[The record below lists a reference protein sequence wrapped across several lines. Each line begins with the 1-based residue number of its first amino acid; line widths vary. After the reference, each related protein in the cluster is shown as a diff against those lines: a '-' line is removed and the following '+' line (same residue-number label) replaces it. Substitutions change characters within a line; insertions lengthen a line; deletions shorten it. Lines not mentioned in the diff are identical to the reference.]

1 MYVFGLQECNEMAAW
16 SKAFSAHLSRGL
28 PVVDLPGDCP
38 AAHNWGTAT
47 AADGG
52 GEAGEV
58 KEGGVQTEA
67 DQQIAYKRHPKEC
80 MQCQHVT
87 GGRNRGNANWCGAC
101 GQWVCLQ
108 CCFQAALVAPK
119 GQRTK
124 ICNTCLPVSYD
135 KEGVRSGYDEDE
147 GAGLAASFGNP
158 EWKPGTL
165 VHSNQLIRGVTLS
178 ISSLAISSLRMV
190 AI

>member
-1 MYVFGLQECNEMAAW
+1 MASW
-16 SKAFSAHLSRGL
+16 SKALSAHLSMGL
-28 PVVDLPGDCP
+28 PVVELPGNCP

-47 AADGG
+47 AAGGG
-52 GEAGEV
+52 GEMAGEGKGG
-58 KEGGVQTEA
+58 KEGKEGKGAQTEA

-87 GGRNRGNANWCGAC
+87 GGRNANWCGAC

-158 EWKPGTL
+158 EWKPGKLTL
-165 VHSNQLIRGVTLS
+165 
-178 ISSLAISSLRMV
+178 
-190 AI
+190 